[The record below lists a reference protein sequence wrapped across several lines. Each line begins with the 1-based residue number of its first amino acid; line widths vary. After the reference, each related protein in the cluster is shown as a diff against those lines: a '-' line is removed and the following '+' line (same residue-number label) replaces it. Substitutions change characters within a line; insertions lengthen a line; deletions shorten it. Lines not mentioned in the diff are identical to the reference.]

1 MTETIEPLVKL
12 DEVERHQFAQHLV
25 DQARSEGRLFNGVT
39 PIQEVHDER
48 AGRGGR

>member
-25 DQARSEGRLFNGVT
+25 DQARSEGGTFQRCDSDPEGT
-39 PIQEVHDER
+39 R
-48 AGRGGR
+48 